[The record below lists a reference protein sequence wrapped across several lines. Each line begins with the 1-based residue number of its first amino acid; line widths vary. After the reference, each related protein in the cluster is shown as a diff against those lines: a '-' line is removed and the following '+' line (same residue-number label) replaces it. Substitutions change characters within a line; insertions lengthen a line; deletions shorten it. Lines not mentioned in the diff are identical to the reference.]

1 MLNVGGIRR
10 ARVQSGGMVMESQ
23 QAALAQPRRIVP
35 FTCTEEDPSERLLT
49 AQPLHSGL
57 ETGEKINQ
65 RYRAAH
71 RFPHAF
77 SCPARVT

>member
-57 ETGEKINQ
+57 ETGPGPP
-65 RYRAAH
+65 
-71 RFPHAF
+71 FPVLRESHDMLR
-77 SCPARVT
+77 CWQ